1 MAGGTWMS
9 QNKVQPGVYIN
20 TKSSGNLS
28 ASIGEKGI
36 VAIAEPLSWGP
47 CEVMQTIIPGE
58 DLTPYIGYDVTN
70 EKAMFLREM
79 MKGSDTTPGPIK
91 ILLYR
96 PKGTGGAKA
105 TGTIGALTVTA
116 LYEGIRGNDI
126 TMIVQEDPDAES
138 TYVVSTVVDG
148 RTVDEQTVTELS
160 GLTANAWVAFSGTG
174 STFTETAGTALTGG
188 KDPTIAKVDHSEFM
202 TVLERHPF
210 DTVIYDGDD
219 PIVIQAYASFVKRIS
234 ERVGRKCQ
242 AIMAGAEDSNSEWVI
257 SAGNGVKLSDGMVL
271 TPQQV
276 TWWLGGAEA
285 GAPYNQ
291 SLTYARYPNA
301 VEANP
306 KFTDTEI
313 EEAIQKGKIV
323 FIDTFDTV
331 KVCTD
336 INTLTSFTVDKQSCF
351 AKNRVMRVLN
361 QFCNDVYKQFSL
373 YYIGKTN
380 NNDDG
385 RNLLKG
391 WIVGYLNE
399 MQANGGVQNF
409 VPDDVEVLA
418 GNEIDAVV
426 VNVAIQPVDSIEKI
440 YMTVNVSVN
449 SDNE

>member
-1 MAGGTWMS
+1 M
-9 QNKVQPGVYIN
+9 V
-20 TKSSGNLS
+20 
-28 ASIGEKGI
+28 
-36 VAIAEPLSWGP
+36 
-47 CEVMQTIIPGE
+47 
-58 DLTPYIGYDVTN
+58 
-70 EKAMFLREM
+70 
-79 MKGSDTTPGPIK
+79 
-91 ILLYR
+91 
-96 PKGTGGAKA
+96 
-105 TGTIGALTVTA
+105 
-116 LYEGIRGNDI
+116 
-126 TMIVQEDPDAES
+126 
-138 TYVVSTVVDG
+138 
-148 RTVDEQTVTELS
+148 
-160 GLTANAWVAFSGTG
+160 
-174 STFTETAGTALTGG
+174 
-188 KDPTIAKVDHSEFM
+188 
-202 TVLERHPF
+202 
-210 DTVIYDGDD
+210 YDGAEQV
-219 PIVIQAYASFVKRIS
+219 VIQAYASFVKRIS

-242 AIMAGAEDSNSEWVI
+242 AVMAAAEESNSEWVI
-257 SAGNGVKLSDGMVL
+257 SAGNGVKLSDGTVL

-361 QFCNDVYKQFSL
+361 QFCNDVYRQFSL